1 MIQEKL
7 IKNNKA
13 IYIFSLIIASL
24 YNVLLLPIITAEL
37 SIKEYSN
44 YIVVLQIIGF
54 FQAVL
59 GLTYIGGTL
68 KFWHDLKK
76 EEREDYINSI
86 LFFLFFITLIITVGI
101 YIFANHT
108 SYTPKYLSG
117 LSTSITLK
125 MNLLIV
131 VASLKLFL
139 LTYFRV
145 SIQPLKH
152 LLYAIIYFTSL
163 TTLLFII
170 YFSQGINLENLLRI
184 ILISDFLG
192 TLYLLYHYRKIFSLK
207 INLKYLLPHFKFSWA
222 LALSSLSFVVFQ
234 NIDRVLIKNNLA
246 DITLNMYSTAL
257 TLSLISTLIVKAIV
271 SSDFPYLKKLSS
283 RGELNDEI
291 YIRRKNDSLLLLFI
305 CLLYLTVINDLVF
318 YFFSKSYYSYN
329 TIFCL
334 NLFGIANFFRLKYLF
349 TENRIFNI
357 DRVSQILFAK
367 LLILIL
373 GILMFNLT
381 FDFDVLII
389 FPLVYILIFFTVN
402 IFMNILWRKNHQSK
416 EKFDLINFSLGFVL
430 IAVLYSFICR
440 QTIFAENYSC
450 LQDFVTVLAMNLHC
464 SF

>member
-59 GLTYIGGTL
+59 GLTYVGGTL

-86 LFFLFFITLIITVGI
+86 LFFLFITLIITVGI

-271 SSDFPYLKKLSS
+271 SQTFHILNYL
-283 RGELNDEI
+283 G
-291 YIRRKNDSLLLLFI
+291 
-305 CLLYLTVINDLVF
+305 
-318 YFFSKSYYSYN
+318 
-329 TIFCL
+329 
-334 NLFGIANFFRLKYLF
+334 
-349 TENRIFNI
+349 
-357 DRVSQILFAK
+357 VS
-367 LLILIL
+367 
-373 GILMFNLT
+373 
-381 FDFDVLII
+381 
-389 FPLVYILIFFTVN
+389 
-402 IFMNILWRKNHQSK
+402 
-416 EKFDLINFSLGFVL
+416 
-430 IAVLYSFICR
+430 
-440 QTIFAENYSC
+440 
-450 LQDFVTVLAMNLHC
+450 
-464 SF
+464 